1 MSNTRS
7 KQSKGQDEPL
17 FPQRMLQWAAC
28 HPGVVLVSSLA
39 LGTVLA
45 CRRNADRQTAADRR
59 VETEAD
65 IVDGDSPLFI

>member
-1 MSNTRS
+1 MPNNRSN
-7 KQSKGQDEPL
+7 QSKTQDGP
-17 FPQRMLQWAAC
+17 FHTQRVLQWAAC

-45 CRRNADRQTAADRR
+45 CRRAADQQTSADRR

-65 IVDGDSPLFI
+65 IIDGDAPLFI